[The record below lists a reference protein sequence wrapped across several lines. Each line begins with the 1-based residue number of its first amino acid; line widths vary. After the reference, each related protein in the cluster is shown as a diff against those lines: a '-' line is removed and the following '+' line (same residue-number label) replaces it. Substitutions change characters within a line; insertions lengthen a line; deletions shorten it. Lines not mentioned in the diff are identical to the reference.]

1 MPLSLN
7 TKNAKIAQIQVYAA
21 VFLSNFESV
30 SDKYETVIAK
40 KYFLLKYLERA
51 LWISN
56 IYIYIVAIVTVAMVT
71 FTMVIL
77 AKITSTVLLW

>member
-51 LWISN
+51 L
-56 IYIYIVAIVTVAMVT
+56 
-71 FTMVIL
+71 
-77 AKITSTVLLW
+77 